1 MPAFEISVA
10 GSNLVLRHSPRRIAF
25 HATLFLEAESPEA
38 AGADAVARVLS
49 DPNIDS
55 VRANPPGDP
64 PQVEVD
70 ECVELSPRREGAPLP
85 GPIFCFF

>member
-10 GSNLVLRHSPRRIAF
+10 GENLVIRDPAKQIAF
-25 HATLFLEAESPEA
+25 HATLFLEAKSPETA
-38 AGADAVARVLS
+38 KADAVDRVLS
-49 DPNIDS
+49 DPNIAA
-55 VRANPPGDP
+55 VMANRPDDP

-70 ECVELSPRREGAPLP
+70 ECVEYSGGNVLP